1 MIEQNKCKCT
11 VIPPHVE
18 EQIKKRAPQ
27 HWKEEDS
34 KLTQELKEKRKK
46 KSDDI
51 AGARG
56 GGKGKPS
63 NGGGGD
69 TTPSNNADRKVY
81 DCNNRTRLR
90 KGLALSE
97 GGSYTS
103 DDVINTVYDNAGFI
117 RSFFKTYMDWLGYD
131 DQGSDLHLNVHY
143 SRSYNNAF
151 WDGDDMVFGDGD
163 GVIFTNFGNSL
174 DVTAHELT
182 HGVVQFT
189 ANLIY
194 NGQPGAL
201 NEHMADVFGVAIR
214 QHTEGQ
220 TSDPANANWLIGDTI
235 MGPTLQGQAIRNMKN
250 PGTAYDNEYM
260 GKDPQPDHMDGYYYG
275 SSDNYGVHIN
285 SGIPNKVF
293 YLASVA
299 FGDTMK
305 SALLWFETLKTMG
318 ANDNFDTFKIKLLNK
333 TQQLEGEGKVPTGA
347 VSMIETAFSQVGL

>member
-1 MIEQNKCKCT
+1 MEKHTCRCT
-11 VIPPHVE
+11 IIPPHVE

-34 KLTQELKEKRKK
+34 QLTQELKEKRIK

-56 GGKGKPS
+56 GGKGKPKD
-63 NGGGGD
+63 GGGD
-69 TTPSNNADRKVY
+69 TTPSNEADRKVY

-117 RSFFKTYMDWLGYD
+117 REFYKTALNWLSYD
-131 DQGSDLHLNVHY
+131 NAGSDLHLNVHF
-143 SRSYNNAF
+143 SRNYNNAF

-174 DVTAHELT
+174 DVTGHELT
-182 HGVVQFT
+182 HGVVQYT
-189 ANLIY
+189 AGLIY

-214 QHTEGQ
+214 QHVEGQ
-220 TSDPANANWLIGDTI
+220 SQDPANANWLVGDSI
-235 MGPTLQGQAIRNMKN
+235 MGPTLQGQAIRNMKE

-260 GKDPQPDHMDGYYYG
+260 GQDPQPDHMDGYYYG
-275 SSDNYGVHIN
+275 SGDNYGVHIN

-293 YLASVA
+293 YLMSVDL
-299 FGDTMK
+299 GDTMVAAK
-305 SALLWFETLKTMG
+305 LWFEILKTMG
-318 ANDNFDTFKIKLLNK
+318 ANDNFATFKIKAVEKAMELH
-333 TQQLEGEGKVPTGA
+333 GA
-347 VSMIETAFSQVGL
+347 EVELMMMNAFSKVGL